1 MKIKKAVV
9 QLVGWIFLVAGIAGL
24 FLPFLQG
31 ILFILVG
38 LVILS
43 SQYEWAHEVLGHAR
57 KWFPKAAERLDGFI
71 ENLWKR
77 FPSFHR
83 AHPHVTCRLLPS
95 LLNHIPPL

>member
-9 QLVGWIFLVAGIAGL
+9 QVVGWIFLVAGIAGL

-43 SQYEWAHEVLGHAR
+43 SQYEWAHKVLGHAR
-57 KWFPKAAERLDGFI
+57 KWFPKVAERLDGFI
-71 ENLWKR
+71 EKLWKR

-83 AHPHVTCRLLPS
+83 AHRHVK
-95 LLNHIPPL
+95 